1 MDQLH
6 IMLKVEYNKHTVNV
20 IEVYAKDDM
29 SNKLLAT
36 NIISFQPTLDILLL
50 ANFFSE
56 SWKDALQLCM
66 LMFRI
71 WS

>member
-1 MDQLH
+1 MLTGVNYQNAKIYQVFGNTDTKMPLQYHMDQLH

-36 NIISFQPTLDILLL
+36 NIYP
-50 ANFFSE
+50 FSP
-56 SWKDALQLCM
+56 
-66 LMFRI
+66 R
-71 WS
+71 